1 MEKRIYD
8 LPNAPLPL
16 DKNSYYEVLVPD
28 GSSATGYTSCRIKP
42 SNISGFKKYKA
53 LLSQSGTS
61 APTVHI
67 LENTLSGAPVWSY
80 SSNGVYNATL
90 SNEFTLNKT
99 SVKLGQYHD
108 SLISH
113 VIISTSVISVNSQDL
128 SGGTPSAS
136 NGLLDNTVIE
146 IEVYP

>member
-16 DKNSYYEVLVPD
+16 DPNSYYEVLIPD
-28 GSSATGYTSCRIKP
+28 GSSATGYTSCKIKP
-42 SNISGFKKYKA
+42 SNISGVKKYKA

-67 LENTLSGAPVWSY
+67 LENTLSGTPVWSY

-99 SVKLGQYHD
+99 SVKLGQNPD
-108 SLISH
+108 SLISS

-128 SGGTPSAS
+128 SGGTPSAA